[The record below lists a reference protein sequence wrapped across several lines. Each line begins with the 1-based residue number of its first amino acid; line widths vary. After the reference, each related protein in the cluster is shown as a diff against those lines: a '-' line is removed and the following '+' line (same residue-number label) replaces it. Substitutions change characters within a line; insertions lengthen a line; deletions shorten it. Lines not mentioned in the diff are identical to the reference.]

1 MGKVSYI
8 VKVPSSE
15 HGFVSHDFKEDRD
28 SAVACARLLNTIKGH
43 ILPVTVLMITETVE
57 VEL

>member
-8 VKVPSSE
+8 IKVPSSE

-43 ILPVTVLMITETVE
+43 ILPVTVLMITATVE
-57 VEL
+57 IEI

>member
-15 HGFVSHDFKEDRD
+15 HGFVMHDFKEDED

-43 ILPVTVLMITETVE
+43 ILPVTVAKVTATVE
-57 VEL
+57 IEL